1 MLLQLAFVLIA
12 IIIGA
17 RIGGIGLGV
26 LGGLGLG
33 ILTFGFGLQPTSP
46 PIDVMPV
53 SYTHLDVY
61 KRQGHS
67 LMTLTT
73 EVRNYQPHKKRAMT
87 NIVQQPI
94 HKQL

>member
-1 MLLQLAFVLIA
+1 MNGSLWMNLNMIWEPNLNVETKAQGAAATVTLL
-12 IIIGA
+12 
-17 RIGGIGLGV
+17 
-26 LGGLGLG
+26 
-33 ILTFGFGLQPTSP
+33 T
-46 PIDVMPV
+46 
-53 SYTHLDVY
+53 
-61 KRQGHS
+61 GHS

>member
-33 ILTFGFGLQPTSP
+33 ILTFGFGL
-46 PIDVMPV
+46 ID
-53 SYTHLDVY
+53 SQASRWRT
-61 KRQGHS
+61 
-67 LMTLTT
+67 
-73 EVRNYQPHKKRAMT
+73 
-87 NIVQQPI
+87 
-94 HKQL
+94 